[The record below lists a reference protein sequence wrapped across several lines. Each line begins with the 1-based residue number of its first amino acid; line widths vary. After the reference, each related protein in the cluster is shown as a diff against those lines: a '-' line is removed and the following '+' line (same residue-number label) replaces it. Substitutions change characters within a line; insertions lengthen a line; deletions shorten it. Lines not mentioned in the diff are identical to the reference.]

1 LKQLAIFDLDGTLLN
16 TITDLAHAYNYALDA
31 YGFPGYSVEE
41 YQRLVGNGLV
51 NLLTNCLPEEY
62 RDEDT
67 LLRVQTV
74 FQQYYNIHANDNTR
88 PYPGIP
94 EMLQTIRQKGMK
106 VAVLSNKPHRFST
119 FMVQLQLPGLVDL
132 VLGAREGIPLKPD
145 PTAVY
150 EVLQHF
156 QLDKQDCVYI
166 GDSETDI
173 QTGRNAGV
181 DTIGVSWG
189 YRSKETLI
197 NSSALVIVDKID
209 ELCKILVDN

>member
-1 LKQLAIFDLDGTLLN
+1 MKQLAIFDLDGTLLN

-41 YQRLVGNGLV
+41 YQRLVGNGVV
-51 NLLTNCLPEEY
+51 NLLTNCLPEGH

-67 LLRVQTV
+67 ILRVQAV

-119 FMVQLQLPGLVDL
+119 FMIQLQLPGLVDL